1 MYISKLFIRSLIIGI
16 FFFTTFPIASSY
28 ANLNINLD
36 ADRYYSDGVELSK
49 ANYWKEAAIEF
60 AKSIKINPQH
70 KLAHANLGVAL
81 SKIGHHKEALLSFEK
96 AIRLNYDHALI
107 RYNKGLSFASLNL
120 IEEAV
125 SEFELSLE
133 MDSRNVKAIYN
144 LGQLY
149 IKQNKPNA
157 ARKMANRLYKRNNG
171 LAKKL
176 FDSIPFKY
184 KVISVDNGGSLTGK
198 ISLIGDSPQPRFFP
212 LIFSPNIEYC
222 TRISD
227 GKGHRILFDFT
238 ISDSYELKDTIIK
251 LIDIKKGKPFSRKI
265 QKLVMNRC
273 HIPKYVIGVRNG
285 ESLLLENKDPI
296 RHEVATY
303 EFSKRGADQKSN
315 RPVDKNSSQFRDV
328 FVKHD
333 TKEFLLKCNL
343 HPFLQTRG
351 TMVDN
356 PYYAIS
362 DKEGNFSIENIPP
375 GTYKVIAWHPFIPN
389 EIGMVSIKANQV
401 SKIDFAFKSK
411 NIRRKLYN
419 NDLIGYRFQPIY
431 DSNKKF
437 YGGLRNDDP
446 IEILQ
451 EYKGVKN

>member
-16 FFFTTFPIASSY
+16 FFFTTFPIALSY

-198 ISLIGDSPQPRFFP
+198 
-212 LIFSPNIEYC
+212 
-222 TRISD
+222 
-227 GKGHRILFDFT
+227 
-238 ISDSYELKDTIIK
+238 
-251 LIDIKKGKPFSRKI
+251 
-265 QKLVMNRC
+265 
-273 HIPKYVIGVRNG
+273 
-285 ESLLLENKDPI
+285 
-296 RHEVATY
+296 
-303 EFSKRGADQKSN
+303 
-315 RPVDKNSSQFRDV
+315 
-328 FVKHD
+328 
-333 TKEFLLKCNL
+333 
-343 HPFLQTRG
+343 
-351 TMVDN
+351 
-356 PYYAIS
+356 
-362 DKEGNFSIENIPP
+362 
-375 GTYKVIAWHPFIPN
+375 
-389 EIGMVSIKANQV
+389 
-401 SKIDFAFKSK
+401 
-411 NIRRKLYN
+411 
-419 NDLIGYRFQPIY
+419 
-431 DSNKKF
+431 
-437 YGGLRNDDP
+437 
-446 IEILQ
+446 
-451 EYKGVKN
+451 